1 MQIFKAFVIL
11 IVGVFPLVIAA
22 TANAAECKFKFC
34 AGRAGT
40 GPKSH
45 VITNENR
52 QRLGDF
58 YDPGPTLPR
67 IQIRDNERRIIG
79 YIEKGSGRI
88 TNTSRQEIGNIESLL
103 K

>member
-34 AGRAGT
+34 AGRADIS
-40 GPKSH
+40 GPSTR
-45 VITNENR
+45 VITNTAR
-52 QRLGDF
+52 QRLGDI
-58 YDPGPTLPR
+58 YDPGGDR
-67 IQIRDNERRIIG
+67 RVQIRDNNLRILG
-79 YIEKGSGRI
+79 YIEKDGTI
-88 TNTSRQEIGNIESLL
+88 TNTNRQHIGTIEQLL